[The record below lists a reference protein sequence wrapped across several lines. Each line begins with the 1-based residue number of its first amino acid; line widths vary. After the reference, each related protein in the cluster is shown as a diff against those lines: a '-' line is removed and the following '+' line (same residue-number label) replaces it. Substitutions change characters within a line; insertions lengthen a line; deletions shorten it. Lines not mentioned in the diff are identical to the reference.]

1 MCQNICLTIGIFE
14 YGLQDKTKIIA
25 TKKKTPG
32 IVSYVALLIAHNQFI
47 FFKNSNML
55 YSNLKYI
62 LYDYFLNFYLK

>member
-14 YGLQDKTKIIA
+14 HGLQDKTKIIA
-25 TKKKTPG
+25 TKKKNPG
-32 IVSYVALLIAHNQFI
+32 IVSYVALLIAHNQYI

-62 LYDYFLNFYLK
+62 LWLFFKFLF